1 MSTTTVSTTERSG
14 GSVGASAGTP
24 AAVTTDP
31 VTHRSQALTSH
42 DTSQPTPA
50 QRPRGSVLP
59 SPNIYA
65 AEKNTVRVRLDD
77 MDLPNSVHRD
87 TESY

>member
-1 MSTTTVSTTERSG
+1 MSATTVNTTERSG

-31 VTHRSQALTSH
+31 VTHRSQALTDRGLSH

-50 QRPRGSVLP
+50 QRPRGSALP

-65 AEKNTVRVRLDD
+65 AEIILFVFG
-77 MDLPNSVHRD
+77 
-87 TESY
+87 